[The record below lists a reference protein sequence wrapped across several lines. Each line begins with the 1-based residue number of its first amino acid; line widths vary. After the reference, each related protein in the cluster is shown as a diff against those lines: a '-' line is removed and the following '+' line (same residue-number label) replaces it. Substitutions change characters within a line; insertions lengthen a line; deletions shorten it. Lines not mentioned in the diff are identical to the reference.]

1 MAALI
6 LRPPRGPPPPAPP
19 RPRATPGGTSA
30 GPPPPPAPI
39 GRPRRRSATVRASPA
54 GAPEPHFRDG
64 AWQAGAARPRPGAG
78 GRPHESQSAGCGAG
92 LRAGPGELSS
102 SLPDRETEARLGG
115 DPAAKVTPQARRLGS
130 SRTARTRKPGS
141 EQTPNEATSLVA
153 KLRSVHGSKTR
164 LSSHSCPAPE
174 PRRSELDQVRC
185 GRPDF
190 RAQPGSALSTRLS
203 PTRLLRP
210 QSLHTPA
217 AGSKPTAHHD
227 AECARGL
234 ETRHPEDGPEA
245 SGGSPQK
252 QPGEASQR
260 PSSAARWPLPPPGGV
275 ATRRLRGTG
284 TSLQSLLPTST

>member
-164 LSSHSCPAPE
+164 LSSHSCKAE
-174 PRRSELDQVRC
+174 N
-185 GRPDF
+185 RPI
-190 RAQPGSALSTRLS
+190 SS
-203 PTRLLRP
+203 LLRVP
-210 QSLHTPA
+210 GTTSGLPSLLFNFFVVVIV
-217 AGSKPTAHHD
+217 D
-227 AECARGL
+227 D
-234 ETRHPEDGPEA
+234 DG
-245 SGGSPQK
+245 GIIVLIVIK
-252 QPGEASQR
+252 FKT
-260 PSSAARWPLPPPGGV
+260 L
-275 ATRRLRGTG
+275 
-284 TSLQSLLPTST
+284 TSLEFSGIKYIYVVVLR